1 MIVYVLYQKRDEL
14 VNVTGV
20 FHDIKAAKEVKAK
33 REELEK
39 DWVLYDRFEYT
50 IEEVDVLQLVRDS
63 I

>member
-1 MIVYVLYQKRDEL
+1 MIVYVLYQRRDEL

-20 FHDIKAAKEVKAK
+20 FDTLKAAEEVKVS

-50 IEEVDVLQLVRDS
+50 IEEVDVLQLIRDS